1 MVKLER
7 KIPMEMIRILPR
19 DSNDILISQ
28 VKRKVNLI
36 GFELILN
43 FIGLDIGVLR
53 LKLRKF

>member
-19 DSNDILISQ
+19 DNNDILISQ

-43 FIGLDIGVLR
+43 FIGLDIGVIR